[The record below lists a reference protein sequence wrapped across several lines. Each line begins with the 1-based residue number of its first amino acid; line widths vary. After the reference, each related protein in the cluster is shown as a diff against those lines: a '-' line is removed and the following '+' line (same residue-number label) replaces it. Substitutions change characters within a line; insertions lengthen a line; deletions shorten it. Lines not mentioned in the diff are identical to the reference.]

1 MNEIDDIKRRAGI
14 PVNEVTALDP
24 NHVNLSH
31 AGRKAKAILE
41 QISNLMTDLD
51 DELYDIQRVKPEL
64 GKELLKLSNANDYV
78 ALSNLIFRT
87 F

>member
-1 MNEIDDIKRRAGI
+1 MSEIDDIKRRAGI
-14 PVNEVTALDP
+14 TVKEVTATDP

-41 QISNLMTDLD
+41 QISNLMVDLE
-51 DELYDIQRVKPEL
+51 DEIYDIRRVNPEL
-64 GKELLKLSNANDYV
+64 GNELLKLSNANDYV
-78 ALSNLIFRT
+78 ALSNLIFRK